1 MHADAAGAP
10 DRNDRICHVEHQAR
24 AIFDR
29 AAVAVGSLVA
39 AVLQELIEQIAIG
52 AVNLDAV
59 ETGRLRVLGALTK
72 RLHHAR
78 QLLGLQRSRRR
89 VGTLRAQQAHM
100 SLRRDGAGRN
110 GKRAA
115 VIARVGD
122 ASDMPQLQQHPAACR
137 VHGVGDLPP
146 AVDLLLRPDARSMG
160 IPDPHRRHRGRLGND
175 HARAGA
181 LRVIGA
187 HQRVRNPPRSA
198 RPVPRQRRHE
208 DAVRKAK
215 IADSD
220 GLEKGR
226 HAVRSSRW
234 LNRAPKWG
242 LCCTAARAGA
252 AVQKAKI
259 HSAYGRKGFTLLMN
273 VDWLRPTVAL
283 EHDLAGPFA
292 GGIALRGGTHGP
304 GHHRGVVELLHQ
316 ERDFVRQVV
325 DVPGRKSGRSRS
337 KCSNVVQL
345 LLCLSVK
352 RSHAGS
358 S

>member
-10 DRNDRICHVEHQAR
+10 DRNDRICHLEHQAR
-24 AIFDR
+24 AILDR
-29 AAVAVGSLVA
+29 AAVAVRSLVA

-59 ETGRLRVLGALTK
+59 ETGRLRVFGALTK

-89 VGTLRAQQAHM
+89 VGTLRAQQAHV
-100 SLRRDGAGRN
+100 SLRRDRAGRN
-110 GKRAA
+110 RKRAA

-122 ASDMPQLQQHPAACR
+122 ASDMPQLQQHPAAR
-137 VHGVGDLPP
+137 LVHGVGDLPP

-175 HARAGA
+175 HARTGA

-187 HQRVRNPPRSA
+187 HQSVRNPPRCA
-198 RPVPRQRRHE
+198 RPVPRQRRHD

-226 HAVRSSRW
+226 HAEGSSQW
-234 LNRAPKWG
+234 LNRARDRG
-242 LCCTAARAGA
+242 HAAPR
-252 AVQKAKI
+252 QEPPAK
-259 HSAYGRKGFTLLMN
+259 
-273 VDWLRPTVAL
+273 RPL
-283 EHDLAGPFA
+283 PFA
-292 GGIALRGGTHGP
+292 GEGRGDG
-304 GHHRGVVELLHQ
+304 RGNCHTPPARKPVE
-316 ERDFVRQVV
+316 RRASSTPYGATFS
-325 DVPGRKSGRSRS
+325 RKRE
-337 KCSNVVQL
+337 K
-345 LLCLSVK
+345 
-352 RSHAGS
+352 GS
-358 S
+358 A